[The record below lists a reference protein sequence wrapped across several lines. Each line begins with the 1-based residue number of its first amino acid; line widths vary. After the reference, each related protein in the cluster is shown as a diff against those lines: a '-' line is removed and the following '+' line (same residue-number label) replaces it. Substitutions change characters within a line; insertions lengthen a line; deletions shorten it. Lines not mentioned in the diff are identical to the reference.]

1 MDAYLVEIESPEE
14 NTWIYQHV
22 KSIPG
27 KIFMETKIALHI
39 CIYLY
44 IYFFLNSRFD
54 FSWILQKKIL
64 IAIKTRSKAIHH
76 CCSIICIER
85 NTLKTKIQRSTYIIN
100 NSRICFKE
108 RTSILFWNYWCIYL
122 LNYWG
127 FFYSH

>member
-54 FSWILQKKIL
+54 FSWILQKK
-64 IAIKTRSKAIHH
+64 
-76 CCSIICIER
+76 
-85 NTLKTKIQRSTYIIN
+85 
-100 NSRICFKE
+100 NSYCNQNEVKSD
-108 RTSILFWNYWCIYL
+108 TSLLFNYM
-122 LNYWG
+122 
-127 FFYSH
+127 H